1 MSIIRRAKVY
11 IIIAI
16 IMAGFL
22 LFNGNFF
29 SLMHNAFTLKKLNA
43 KAAALDEEYQELNEE
58 YQKIL
63 AGDDSYLQKTA
74 RTKYHMV
81 KPGEI
86 EFRIEK

>member
-1 MSIIRRAKVY
+1 MSFIKKAKTFL
-11 IIIAI
+11 IIAAA
-16 IMAGFL
+16 MAAIL

-29 SLMHNAFTLKKLNA
+29 SLMHNIFELKKLNA
-43 KAAALDEEYQELNEE
+43 HSAALDEEYKELTEE

-63 AGDDSYLQKTA
+63 NGDTSYLQRTA
-74 RTKYHMV
+74 RVKYHMV